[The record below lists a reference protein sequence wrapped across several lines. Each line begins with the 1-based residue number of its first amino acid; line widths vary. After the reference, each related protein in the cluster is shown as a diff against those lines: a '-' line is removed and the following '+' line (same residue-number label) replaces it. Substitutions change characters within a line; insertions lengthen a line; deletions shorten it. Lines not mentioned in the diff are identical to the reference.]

1 MEQIV
6 RTPAQMG
13 AALRRRRRSLGRS
26 QSALGRSTTLRQAT
40 VSTVET
46 GQPGTQF
53 STILE
58 LMMALDLEFVVRPRS
73 TVSVADAEDL
83 F

>member
-13 AALRRRRRSLGRS
+13 AALRRRRRGLGLS

-40 VSTVET
+40 VSSVET

-53 STILE
+53 STILD
-58 LMMALDLEFVVRPRS
+58 LMMTLGLEFVVRPRS
-73 TVSVADAEDL
+73 TIAADAVEDVL
-83 F
+83 